1 MDIVFGNIDVLLT
14 NNKREISENVKN
26 QIEKINSKT
35 ALRRDMAQVVYFI
48 INDKEIPDKIKIEL
62 IRKLQ
67 DMYNKAQ
74 QKLAKKKIFK
84 KNPMIELKINK

>member
-74 QKLAKKKIFK
+74 QKLAKKKK
-84 KNPMIELKINK
+84 YSRRTR